1 MATKFPLSVLQKE
14 LIAFDGEKE
23 SLSRFLNVC
32 ESVQSLVKPED
43 STALFTLIKLKL
55 TGKAYNLTKNR
66 LFESWDDMKSV
77 LEELFSEKRSQGQ
90 WELELHSSHQKKN
103 EKVTDFATRVENIM
117 VNLIDSVTLGETKA
131 VSVHYEKLLRNQ
143 TKNVFIQGLQDPTK
157 IIVKARNPESFEKAV
172 ELAVA
177 EEREYLSQLETRKYT
192 QNNSCEICGKNN
204 HITKNCFRNKIKPK
218 NVLSFQSDKFCKY
231 CKNKGHLIEECRKKR
246 YNEERKKSLN
256 GQGPSGVGNQKES
269 EEIKADKK

>member
-1 MATKFPLSVLQKE
+1 MATKFPLSLLQKE
-14 LIAFDGEKE
+14 LITFDGEKE

-66 LFESWDDMKSV
+66 LFETWDDMKSV

-90 WELELHSSHQKKN
+90 WELELHSSQQKKN

-177 EEREYLSQLETRKYT
+177 EEREYLSQLETRKYS

-231 CKNKGHLIEECRKKR
+231 CKNKGHLIEECRKKK

-269 EEIKADKK
+269 QEIKADKK